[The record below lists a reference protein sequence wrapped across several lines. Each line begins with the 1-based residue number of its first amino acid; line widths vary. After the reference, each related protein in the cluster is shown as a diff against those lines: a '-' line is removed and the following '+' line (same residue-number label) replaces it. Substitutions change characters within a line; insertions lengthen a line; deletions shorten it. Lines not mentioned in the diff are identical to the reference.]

1 MQFLMKS
8 TCGRSV
14 SISCFRTMRTLILSL
29 LLLAVTAH
37 AEIAVIANRDNPAQ
51 SIDSREVRDIFM
63 GRIRS
68 FSDGSIALPIDQ
80 STLRAR
86 FYELLTGRGIEQ
98 VNAYWAR
105 IMFSGQASPP
115 TIVPDDEAVLMT
127 VRANEGAIGYIDAS
141 RVDDTVRVMFLIQQR

>member
-1 MQFLMKS
+1 
-8 TCGRSV
+8 
-14 SISCFRTMRTLILSL
+14 
-29 LLLAVTAH
+29 
-37 AEIAVIANRDNPAQ
+37 
-51 SIDSREVRDIFM
+51 M

-68 FSDGSIALPIDQ
+68 FSYGSIALPLDK

-115 TIVPDDEAVLMT
+115 TIVPDDEAVLKT
-127 VRANEGAIGYIDAS
+127 VRMNEGAIDYIDAS
-141 RVDDTVRVMFLIQQR
+141 RVDDSVRVVLLIRQQ

>member
-1 MQFLMKS
+1 
-8 TCGRSV
+8 
-14 SISCFRTMRTLILSL
+14 MRTLFFIL

-37 AEIAVIANRDNPAQ
+37 AEIAVIVNRDNPVQ
-51 SIDSREVRDIFM
+51 SIESRRVRDIFM

-68 FSDGSIALPIDQ
+68 FSYGSIALPLDK

-115 TIVPDDEAVLMT
+115 TIVPDDEAVLKT
-127 VRANEGAIGYIDAS
+127 VRMNEGAIDYIDAS
-141 RVDDTVRVMFLIQQR
+141 RVDDSVRVVLLIRQQ